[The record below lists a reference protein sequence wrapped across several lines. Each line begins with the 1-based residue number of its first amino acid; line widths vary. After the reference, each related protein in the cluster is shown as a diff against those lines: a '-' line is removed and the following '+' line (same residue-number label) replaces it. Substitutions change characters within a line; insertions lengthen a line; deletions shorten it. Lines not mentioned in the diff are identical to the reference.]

1 MSSILTT
8 IRWLSI
14 FTGALSLFYLGHAW
28 FEFGLGE
35 VFTRVYAWY
44 AGILHPVVEL
54 AKPAAD
60 WLVALLGWS
69 LPVWWKDAA
78 VLTLSTLGACFRAGY
93 WAGRRERREGVAVGL
108 FENFLRIPVELG
120 RIVVGALLFAALN
133 AGLG

>member
-1 MSSILTT
+1 MSTILST

-14 FTGALSLFYLGHAW
+14 ITGALSLFYLGHAW

-44 AGILHPVVEL
+44 AGILHPAVEL
-54 AKPAAD
+54 LKP
-60 WLVALLGWS
+60 VAVWFVELLGSS
-69 LPVWWKDAA
+69 LPAWWKDAT
-78 VLTLSTLGACFRAGY
+78 VLTVTTIGASFRAGY
-93 WAGRRERREGVAVGL
+93 WAGRRERRDGIAVGV

-120 RIVVGALLFAALN
+120 RIAVGAFIFAGLN